1 MSHKSQRMAE
11 CIVKAVDEKKGLDV
25 IIIDLDGIS
34 PIADYFIVA
43 TGHTDRHV
51 KAIIDG
57 VKKAAVDE
65 GLKLYSLE
73 GEKSNCWVL
82 MDYGEVVVHVFQPEY
97 RDYYQLESLWADAVQ
112 FNMVSFAENA
122 F

>member
-1 MSHKSQRMAE
+1 MSHKSYRMAE

-25 IIIDLDGIS
+25 IIIELEGIS

-43 TGHTDRHV
+43 TGQTDRHV

-57 VKKAAVDE
+57 VKKVAAE
-65 GLKLYSLE
+65 EELKLYSLE
-73 GEKSNCWVL
+73 GEKTSDWVL
-82 MDYGEVVVHVFQPEY
+82 MDYGEVVVHVFQPEC

-112 FNMVSFAENA
+112 FNKASFAEKA
-122 F
+122 L